1 MDGSDLIG
9 RLYQNIGNTDSW
21 NRVLEEIDQLP
32 EPERQA
38 LSHHITKAWDI
49 HLKLDGWRL
58 SLTVWKA
65 VLDHLA
71 SPVILV
77 DRQAS
82 LLHTNQAGQRA
93 LESAD
98 YLSSR
103 QGKVEF
109 QIPIP
114 QKPSLA
120 AMIASVWG
128 SNSPRGH
135 AARVV
140 AADGRVAVLTI
151 RALKNLPAGPSYG
164 RAEAA
169 LFLSMPR
176 PSFDAE
182 VLQTVFDLT
191 PAEARL
197 AEQLVWG
204 EELSTLAE
212 RWNLSRE
219 TLKSQLDRLFHKT
232 GTHRQTQLVAVLL
245 SVHSMGL
252 W

>member
-32 EPERQA
+32 EADRQVI
-38 LSHHITKAWDI
+38 SPHITKAWDI
-49 HLKLDGWRL
+49 HLKLDGWRM

-65 VLDHLA
+65 VLDHLS

-77 DRQAS
+77 DRQS
-82 LLHTNQAGQRA
+82 TLLHANHAGQRS
-93 LESAD
+93 LESGD
-98 YLSSR
+98 YIIAR
-103 QGKVEF
+103 QGRVDL

-120 AMIASVWG
+120 SMIASAW
-128 SNSPRGH
+128 SSDDPRGH
-135 AARVV
+135 ALRVV
-140 AADGRVAVLTI
+140 SADGHVAVLTV
-151 RALKNLPAGPSYG
+151 RALKHVSVRPGFG

-169 LFLSMPR
+169 LFLSIPR
-176 PSFDAE
+176 PAFDSE

-204 EELSTLAE
+204 EDLAGLAE
-212 RWNLSRE
+212 QWNLSRE

-245 SVHSMGL
+245 SALSMGL